1 MLERMSALLQSFL
14 NRVSS
19 LDHKCSKAIQ
29 QSFPSHPLMCRLK
42 VTEGLEHTLAVP
54 ALLFGR
60 HCVPFLILFSFIF
73 LRFHYACYYGLS
85 WFLKHSLLMCSLLTV
100 MVSEVLKNIFCR
112 PRPRKQSVAERSIP
126 IRDDVSNPAFPSGDS
141 AQAAV
146 AAACAYRLF
155 RCDLILLFPIP
166 TMFSRVYYG
175 AHWIGDT
182 IGGYFIGLLV
192 TLFVTPAIF
201 HVVELYLGPY
211 LPSALFL

>member
-1 MLERMSALLQSFL
+1 MLGRMSAQFRSFL
-14 NRVSS
+14 NSVSS

-29 QSFPSHPLMCRLK
+29 QSCPSFPLIHRLK

-73 LRFHYACYYGLS
+73 LRFHDACYYGLS
-85 WFLKHSLLMCSLLTV
+85 WFSMHCSLMCSMLTV
-100 MVSEVLKNIFCR
+100 LLSEILKSVFCR
-112 PRPRKQSVAERSIP
+112 PRPRKQSIAERSIP

-146 AAACAYRLF
+146 ASACAYRLF
-155 RCDLILLFPIP
+155 KCDLILLLPIP

-182 IGGYFIGLLV
+182 IGGYFIGLCV
-192 TLFVTPAIF
+192 TLVITPAVF
-201 HVVELYLGPY
+201 RVVELYLGQY